1 MLKNIPQKMLKEMI
15 KERSQIHTRNI
26 QLATYPHEGSQVLVQ
41 GVLKD
46 ERLIPVFDVTG
57 KARPPG
63 TVHHMVVTLLIDPDP
78 LTIVRAEA
86 EMLTIPMDEC
96 PSTLDRVALLV
107 GVQIKAGFSN
117 QIRQIMGGNR
127 GCTHLCNLVTAMGQ
141 EIFHGWL
148 TQKRSQ
154 KSPLP
159 LSLENIEEK
168 AYLIDSCRIW
178 KKGGP
183 KIKEMRQAFEKNG
196 EPSPDNI

>member
-1 MLKNIPQKMLKEMI
+1 MLKDMI

-26 QLATYPHEGSQVLVQ
+26 LLATYPHKGFRVLVQ
-41 GVLKD
+41 GILKD

-57 KARPPG
+57 KARAPG

-78 LTIVRAEA
+78 LTIVQAEA

-96 PSTLDRVALLV
+96 PATLDRVAQLV

-117 QIRQIMGGNR
+117 QIRKIMGGNR
-127 GCTHLCNLVTAMGQ
+127 GCTHLCNLVVTMGQ

-154 KSPLP
+154 KAPLP
-159 LSLENIEEK
+159 VSLENIEEK
-168 AYLIDSCRIW
+168 KYLIDSCRIW
-178 KKGGP
+178 KKDGP
-183 KIKEMRQAFEKNG
+183 KVKEMRQAFEKNG
-196 EPSPDNI
+196 EPSLNNI

>member
-1 MLKNIPQKMLKEMI
+1 MLKDMI

-26 QLATYPHEGSQVLVQ
+26 HLATYPHEGFRVLVQ
-41 GVLKD
+41 GILKD

-57 KARPPG
+57 KARAPG

-78 LTIVRAEA
+78 LTIVQAEA

-96 PSTLDRVALLV
+96 PATLDRVAQLV

-154 KSPLP
+154 KAPLP
-159 LSLENIEEK
+159 VSLENIEEK
-168 AYLIDSCRIW
+168 SYLIDSCRIW
-178 KKGGP
+178 KKDGP
-183 KIKEMRQAFEKNG
+183 KLNEMRLAIEKKG
-196 EPSPDNI
+196 KQSPDNI